1 MAADLARVRR
11 RRRLVRAGVAI
22 AACLAVL
29 AVAVGLWPAAE
40 VPLAEAVARVET
52 SFGGVVVREPS
63 GGLRSL
69 SAGDRI
75 RQGQRVEV
83 GQRSGLG
90 VIMLDADL
98 RLGADSTV
106 VFAADAVELLD
117 GRLYVDTRG
126 SRLGE
131 LRIVTRAGT
140 FEHLGT
146 QYLVSVEAG
155 EVVGAVREGR
165 IVLHGPTGDVTLAAS
180 DPAASMVV
188 VSSGGELTTRAVSS
202 TAELWHWVADL
213 SPGFVLVG
221 RNADD
226 AFRWV
231 ARERG
236 QRLEYASPA
245 ARWAARSARLGGSD
259 DRPLPAD
266 EVVAVI
272 AAATELRAVSE
283 QDGAVL
289 SVSLG
294 SKAD

>member
-1 MAADLARVRR
+1 
-11 RRRLVRAGVAI
+11 
-22 AACLAVL
+22 
-29 AVAVGLWPAAE
+29 
-40 VPLAEAVARVET
+40 
-52 SFGGVVVREPS
+52 
-63 GGLRSL
+63 
-69 SAGDRI
+69 
-75 RQGQRVEV
+75 
-83 GQRSGLG
+83 
-90 VIMLDADL
+90 MLDADL

-213 SPGFVLVG
+213 SPF
-221 RNADD
+221 
-226 AFRWV
+226 
-231 ARERG
+231 
-236 QRLEYASPA
+236 QRMLLLRVIRPEGHIASLLGASPKLHVGVYSCAPPPRRPPRCTIHGGAPRRWSRLA
-245 ARWAARSARLGGSD
+245 A
-259 DRPLPAD
+259 
-266 EVVAVI
+266 
-272 AAATELRAVSE
+272 
-283 QDGAVL
+283 
-289 SVSLG
+289 
-294 SKAD
+294 